1 MAGLILL
8 AAAVG
13 WMLLC
18 IALSKAFTGAV
29 PPGAPRFV
37 AAVLVFSGLLVA
49 PIADDLLGSRA
60 YQKYCAAAD
69 AQVKIL
75 ATVTLDQNS
84 PLYSASG
91 EWRLS
96 KLAPAE
102 YKERDRLSRVAD
114 SLVRWDHGTTK
125 PTSSI
130 FPVQERVTSIYDANS
145 NRLLAQFTSYHYR
158 GGFLRSSVLDSA
170 NQCFPTKFGSAL
182 YPALLV
188 LQRP

>member
-8 AAAVG
+8 AVAIG

-18 IALSKAFTGAV
+18 IALSKALTS
-29 PPGAPRFV
+29 PIRPGALRFV
-37 AAVLVFSGLLVA
+37 AAALVFSGLLVA
-49 PIADDLLGSRA
+49 PIADDILGSRA

-69 AQVKIL
+69 DQVKIL
-75 ATVTLDQNS
+75 ATITLDQNS

-91 EWRLS
+91 EWRLT
-96 KLAPAE
+96 KLPPAG
-102 YKERDRLSRVAD
+102 YKERDRLSRAAE
-114 SLVRWDHGTTK
+114 SLLRWDHGTTR

-130 FPVQERVTSIYDANS
+130 FPIQERVTSIYDANS
-145 NRLLAQFTSYHYR
+145 DRLLAQFTSYHYR

-170 NQCFPTKFGSAL
+170 NQCFPTKLGSAL
-182 YPALLV
+182 YPELLV